1 MLKKKRTKDDNVS
14 DPEICRDIKRSC
26 VKSPALDVDR
36 WGWWWEEPKV
46 YLWDVFEKKTYI
58 LLEKLPFSKVVNSF
72 MLVGKGMLISFLPKA
87 VCHKLWRDMATATD
101 ALWSLSKIS
110 YWCQLFP
117 CLKGSC
123 QKWKTPFK
131 TTPSWAGWHAM
142 HEKELRRWTF
152 AFIGKQQTGANCGG
166 RSWKQSSDDEPL
178 LVSQFREAPFK
189 LMSPLCGHCPNS
201 NYTPPALKRS
211 LWGTFFQARFY
222 HFTVFTILF
231 TIFSE

>member
-1 MLKKKRTKDDNVS
+1 
-14 DPEICRDIKRSC
+14 
-26 VKSPALDVDR
+26 
-36 WGWWWEEPKV
+36 
-46 YLWDVFEKKTYI
+46 
-58 LLEKLPFSKVVNSF
+58 

-110 YWCQLFP
+110 SWCELFP

-142 HEKELRRWTF
+142 HEKEWRRWTF

-178 LVSQFREAPFK
+178 LVSQFSAGWEILTEK
-189 LMSPLCGHCPNS
+189 SPG
-201 NYTPPALKRS
+201 KR
-211 LWGTFFQARFY
+211 LWAGFRITAGIRG
-222 HFTVFTILF
+222 L
-231 TIFSE
+231 FSEIFYTEWCDGVPTLCTGSLRLCCYCSVLLSISILLLFSLLLVTLLATLVKQELRALWPLLPMPFTEEKAATI